1 VRDKDARERA
11 MSLLSHSI
19 TAMAL
24 STVLFVGGHFALS
37 HALRKPVQAAL
48 GDNGFRI
55 AYTLVAF
62 VGLGWM
68 IWAHRTAPHVALWV
82 DPLWARHLLL
92 LIMLVAVLFFI
103 LGLTSPSPGTVGAEK
118 VAMSYDSGL
127 GIHAI
132 VRHPGLWGFAL
143 WGVGH
148 LIANGDA
155 ATVILGGGI
164 AVLAFGGMLGIDA
177 RKRRAFPEAYGR
189 FLAHTSNIPLAALA
203 AGRVKLD
210 WSKIGLWR
218 IAVALVVYFA
228 MLFGHQ
234 WVFGL
239 SALPV

>member
-1 VRDKDARERA
+1 
-11 MSLLSHSI
+11 MSVLSHSI

-24 STVLFVGGHFALS
+24 STLLFVGGHFLLS
-37 HALRKPVQAAL
+37 HVLRRPLLAAL
-48 GDNGFRI
+48 GDNGFRVV
-55 AYTLVAF
+55 YSLVAA

-68 IWAHRTAPHVALWV
+68 IWAHKTAPHVALWG

-92 LIMLVAVLFFI
+92 LIMLVAVFFFI
-103 LGLTSPSPGTVGAEK
+103 VGMTSPSPGVVGAET
-118 VAMSYDSGL
+118 VPMSYDSGL

-148 LIANGDA
+148 LIANGDV
-155 ATVILGGGI
+155 ATVILAGGI

-177 RKRRAFPEAYGR
+177 RKSRAFPEAYGR
-189 FLAHTSNIPLAALA
+189 FAAHTSNLPFAALA
-203 AGRVKLD
+203 VGKTRLD

-218 IAVALVVYFA
+218 IALALVVYVVL
-228 MLFGHQ
+228 LFTHR
-234 WVFGL
+234 WFIGL